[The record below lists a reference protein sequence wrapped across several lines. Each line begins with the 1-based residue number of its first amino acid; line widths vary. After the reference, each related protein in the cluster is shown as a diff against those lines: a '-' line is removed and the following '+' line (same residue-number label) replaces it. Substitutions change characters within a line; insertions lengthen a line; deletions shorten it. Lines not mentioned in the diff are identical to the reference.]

1 MGCMRTIKNLEKE
14 NQAKQDRISS
24 LAIELDKKSKLIDSL
39 SSEKSTWSQSYLK
52 GQAQS
57 TISVNQKKREKELE
71 QKVKDQDHLI
81 ADQKRQMSRFQEMNK
96 SLIEKIKELE
106 QTLLEKP
113 LNHELQTSSEDI
125 IKLKKDLEKARSDQR
140 HVRAQEKQKTEY
152 LEKEC
157 QLYKERYETLKT
169 EAYHFE

>member
-81 ADQKRQMSRFQEMNK
+81 ADQKR
-96 SLIEKIKELE
+96 
-106 QTLLEKP
+106 
-113 LNHELQTSSEDI
+113 
-125 IKLKKDLEKARSDQR
+125 
-140 HVRAQEKQKTEY
+140 
-152 LEKEC
+152 
-157 QLYKERYETLKT
+157 
-169 EAYHFE
+169 